1 MLLLEALL
9 LLLALHRVGID
20 RLVGVVE
27 VGVKRDDVIVQ
38 RPRAM
43 LACCGASWN
52 TLLMFCSC

>member
-38 RPRAM
+38 RPGLCWPAVERV
-43 LACCGASWN
+43 GVHS
-52 TLLMFCSC
+52 

>member
-9 LLLALHRVGID
+9 LLIALHRVGID

-27 VGVKRDDVIVQ
+27 VGVERDDVIVQ

-43 LACCGASWN
+43 LACCGASWS
-52 TLLMFCSC
+52 TLLIFCC